1 MRRSFFADLYARRD
15 FNNRMAEPRA
25 VLGLCR
31 LPAGKPCFKPYLRGI
46 SPVFISLHRDISRC
60 DPPRLPA
67 RRVRVKARK
76 ETLSPMKMKRLVSS
90 ALALILLV
98 SLPVSALAADW
109 YLEDGDITVSADSSG
124 QTVSQGG
131 TSVADDA
138 PVIKQRDSSA
148 ATDST
153 ITISTSGDATANVT
167 IEEVNISSG
176 DSIDVGSSSA
186 NITLN
191 GDNKLSSESG
201 SGMHVSDGDV
211 TITGSGSL
219 KAESKGDNNNNA
231 AIGSHENEDMSG
243 DITIGGDA
251 QVTAESGRNGAGI
264 GSGDDGE
271 MTGDI
276 TIGGSAKVSAKSGND
291 GAGIGSGDD
300 GEMTGSITVGGSSQ
314 VTAISGNDGA
324 GIGSGEESNMS
335 GNITIGD
342 NARVTA
348 WSEDRGA
355 GIGSG
360 REGKVSGS
368 ITIGDNA
375 QVSAGSDRD
384 GAGIGGGKKGSI
396 TFTGRIIIRGNAK
409 VTAVGEDEGT
419 GIGPGED
426 KKMKG
431 LIIIQDNAQ
440 VTVIAGDCAAAIGS
454 DDGYEMTGTII
465 IIGNARVTTG
475 VLDDDDVYFDY
486 KTKEIKYTLD
496 EGYIGY
502 IGYIGDSQNSNHE
515 SGNGHYI
522 IGPDVT
528 INGLSGSDIEALK
541 DYINMRLSGE
551 NNDGEPENL
560 TKLDIS
566 SENGEFTV
574 TAEGE
579 GTVEKILY
587 GGSETVPTAPG
598 TYPVTCVVRLDDETI
613 EFQIGTFVVPEPKSP
628 AEAVQSAP
636 LYRVTDK
643 DGVDIAY
650 KAEKNDGVLTIT
662 ADEDHA
668 VLTGTLAGIEQL
680 KAQGVEKIVFV
691 TNGASSAFSLN
702 DLLEKGEIGE
712 TYKLTH
718 DGKTVTFTLGEKM
731 TDISLAYR

>member
-1 MRRSFFADLYARRD
+1 MKLKRF
-15 FNNRMAEPRA
+15 
-25 VLGLCR
+25 
-31 LPAGKPCFKPYLRGI
+31 
-46 SPVFISLHRDISRC
+46 
-60 DPPRLPA
+60 
-67 RRVRVKARK
+67 
-76 ETLSPMKMKRLVSS
+76 LSSV
-90 ALALILLV
+90 LALVLIV

-124 QTVSQGG
+124 QTVSQGD

-138 PVIKQRDSSA
+138 PVIRQRDSSA

-153 ITISTSGDATANVT
+153 ITISTSDDATANVT
-167 IEEVNISSG
+167 IEDVNISSSG

-264 GSGDDGE
+264 GSG
-271 MTGDI
+271 
-276 TIGGSAKVSAKSGND
+276 
-291 GAGIGSGDD
+291 
-300 GEMTGSITVGGSSQ
+300 
-314 VTAISGNDGA
+314 
-324 GIGSGEESNMS
+324 EESNMS

-375 QVSAGSDRD
+375 QVSAGSDKD

-396 TFTGRIIIRGNAK
+396 TSTGRIIIRGSAK

-440 VTVIAGDCAAAIGS
+440 VTAIAGDCAAAIGS

-475 VLDDDDVYFDY
+475 VLDDNDVYFDY

-496 EGYIGY
+496 EGY

-643 DGVDIAY
+643 DGVDIVY